1 MDEWIQEI
9 EGVVKESQ
17 DFLEKWDEEDSEE
30 AWDDVHGGDLPIELV
45 KESRREEVEFI
56 EGKPVWDLRR
66 IEECLA

>member
-1 MDEWIQEI
+1 MID
-9 EGVVKESQ
+9 ESQ
-17 DFLEKWDEEDSEE
+17 ESLGNYDEEDLCE

-45 KESRREEVEFI
+45 RESRREEVEFI